1 MYNETEIGTEIDTDP
16 YVHDAFQVA
25 GIRQTLPTP
34 VRKEKWYQ
42 GKPLFSAV
50 ILALIITGCM
60 GCGLI
65 MTKDPVYLDLH
76 HFSVPP
82 CREFLFGTD
91 PMGRDIFSMIWYGGR
106 ISLLIGGIAA
116 VISAG
121 IAFVFG
127 ACSGSVPQWVDALL
141 MRLTEILLSIPGI
154 LIVILLQAALGQADV
169 FRISMVIGV
178 TSWMSMAKMIR
189 TEVRKIRAS
198 EFVLAA
204 KCMGGGFFH
213 ILWKHLM
220 PNFLPSVLFM
230 MVMNIRSAIAMEA
243 ALSFM
248 GLGLPVEVISWGS
261 MLSLSEQAL
270 TAGAWWMIVIPGAFL
285 TVTLLCITN
294 LANDLR
300 KRGTEKCAR
309 F

>member
-1 MYNETEIGTEIDTDP
+1 MMCEEKETDVCTS
-16 YVHDAFQVA
+16 DAFQIV
-25 GIRQTLPTP
+25 GIREILPQP
-34 VRKEKWYQ
+34 VRKEKWYR
-42 GKPLFSAV
+42 GKPVGSAV
-50 ILALIITGCM
+50 ILALLIAGCM
-60 GCGLI
+60 GCRLV
-65 MTKDPVYLDLH
+65 MTKDPVYMDLY

-106 ISLLIGGIAA
+106 ISLLIGGMAA
-116 VISAG
+116 LISAG
-121 IAFVFG
+121 IAVVFG
-127 ACSGSVPQWVDALL
+127 ACSGCAPEWADALL
-141 MRLTEILLSIPGI
+141 MRLMEILLSVPGI
-154 LIVILLQAALGQADV
+154 LAVILLQAALGQADV
-169 FRISMVIGV
+169 FKIAVVIGA

-189 TEVRKIRAS
+189 TEVRRIRAS

-204 KCMGGGFFH
+204 KCMDGGFFH

-220 PNFLPSVLFM
+220 PNFLPSVMFL
-230 MVMNIRSAIAMEA
+230 MVMNIRSAIAAEA

-248 GLGLPVEVISWGS
+248 GLGLPVEVVSWGS

-270 TAGAWWMIVIPGAFL
+270 FAGSWWMIVIPGAFL

-294 LANDLR
+294 LANDFQ
-300 KRGTEKCAR
+300 KRGSEKCAR